1 MEHERIH
8 CTTDG
13 TRIAY
18 RVVGQRAGTREAP
31 ALVLTNGL
39 TTSTLFWKHVLPMWT
54 PRHTVLMWDLPGHGL
69 SGPAVTDVGATVD
82 AQARCVAQLM
92 AAVGIE
98 HAVQVGW
105 STGCQVV
112 LETYR
117 LFPQRC
123 DALALILGA
132 AGHVLETTRLPVPG
146 SLIYAAANFAPKPVF
161 KGVFHL
167 LSQATRAPL
176 GPLLGR
182 TLGLVGPDAAAEDVR
197 AMLMHIPTVHPAT
210 LQTLL
215 CSLAE
220 HDASDVLAS
229 ATLPLLIVAGEQ
241 DPFAP
246 AELVGA
252 MLHGIAP
259 ESELLHLPQGTHTA
273 LLDHARLIGEA
284 VERLAARVPLGR

>member
-1 MEHERIH
+1 METKAQWHIAP
-8 CTTDG
+8 DG

-18 RVVGQRAGTREAP
+18 RVVGNGP

-39 TTSTLFWKHVLPMWT
+39 TTSTLFWKHVLPAWAAN
-54 PRHTVLMWDLPGHGL
+54 HTVLTWDLPGHGD
-69 SGPAVTDVGATVD
+69 SGPAATPHGATVE
-82 AQARCVAQLM
+82 AQARCVSQLM
-92 AAVGIE
+92 AAAGIE
-98 HAVQVGW
+98 RAVQVGW

-117 LFPQRC
+117 QYPDAC
-123 DALALILGA
+123 EALALILGP

-146 SLIYAAANFAPKPVF
+146 SLIYAAASFTPKLLFTGFFRVF
-161 KGVFHL
+161 
-167 LSQATRAPL
+167 SQVTRAPF
-176 GPLLGR
+176 GAAVGR
-182 TLGLVGPDAAAEDVR
+182 KLGLVGAATADQDV
-197 AMLMHIPTVHPAT
+197 AGVLAHVPTVHPGT

-220 HDASDVLAS
+220 HDASAVLAS

-246 AELVGA
+246 ADLVGD

-259 ESELLHLPQGTHTA
+259 ESELLHLPLGTHTA
-273 LLDHARLIGEA
+273 LLDHAREIGDA
-284 VERLAARVPLGR
+284 VERLAARAQAASDK